1 MMAGLRACV
10 AGVMLLVGGV
20 MVAHASQGSGGDVCK
35 PAGSL
40 MTLSALPE
48 ASGLA
53 IGKGSGAR
61 LWMHNDSGAPELI
74 AVDASGKVT
83 GRVVLNGAR
92 VDDWE
97 ALASGPCG
105 KNSCLYVGDIGDN
118 DASRKQIT
126 IYRVPE
132 PAQASG
138 TVKAE
143 TFHAAYPDSAHDAE
157 TLLVSPAGMVFVV
170 TKGESGP
177 IAVYKFP
184 QQLQTGTT
192 MKLERVGG
200 AIAESPKAGDRV
212 TDGAFSADGR
222 WVVLRTRSTLT
233 FYRGEDFTRGNF
245 KEAHR
250 VDVSAL
256 NEPQG
261 EAVVFGAGNT
271 LYIGGEGGGKNQ
283 PGTLAAL
290 SCAP

>member
-1 MMAGLRACV
+1 MMAGLRECV
-10 AGVMLLVGGV
+10 AGVMFLAVGG
-20 MVAHASQGSGGDVCK
+20 MVAHASQGSGAVCK
-35 PAGSL
+35 PTGSL
-40 MTLSALPE
+40 VTLSALPE

-53 IGKGSGAR
+53 IGKGTGGR

-74 AVDASGKVT
+74 AVDAAGTVT

-126 IYRVPE
+126 IYRVLE

-143 TFHAAYPDSAHDAE
+143 AFHATYPDSAQDAE
-157 TLLVSPAGMVFVV
+157 TLLVSPNGILFVV
-170 TKGESGP
+170 TKGDSGP
-177 IAVYKFP
+177 IALYKFP
-184 QQLQTGTT
+184 QQLQPGTT

-200 AIAESPKAGDRV
+200 AISAKPKADDRV

-222 WVVLRTRSTLT
+222 WVVLRTHNTLT
-233 FYRGEDFTRGNF
+233 FYRGEDFTRGHF

-271 LYIGGEGGGKNQ
+271 LYIGGEGGGKKQ

>member
-1 MMAGLRACV
+1 MSVREMV
-10 AGVMLLVGGV
+10 MAGVMLAGASAAVS
-20 MVAHASQGSGGDVCK
+20 ASQGSAEAVCK
-35 PAGSL
+35 PAGK
-40 MTLSALPE
+40 MVTLDALPE

-74 AVDASGKVT
+74 AVDAAGKVT

-118 DASRKQIT
+118 NASRKQIT

-143 TFHAAYPDSAHDAE
+143 AFHAAYPDSAHDAE
-157 TLLVSPAGMVFVV
+157 TLLVSPAGTLFVV
-170 TKGESGP
+170 TKGEAGP

-184 QQLQTGTT
+184 QELQTGTT
-192 MKLERVGG
+192 MKLERVGA
-200 AIAESPKAGDRV
+200 AIAQKPTADDRV
-212 TDGAFSADGR
+212 TDGAFSTDGR

-261 EAVVFGAGNT
+261 EAVVFGTGNT
-271 LYIGGEGGGKNQ
+271 LYIGGEGGGKKQ

-290 SCAP
+290 TCAP

>member
-1 MMAGLRACV
+1 
-10 AGVMLLVGGV
+10 MLLVGAGI
-20 MVAHASQGSGGDVCK
+20 ADASQGAGGGVCK
-35 PAGSL
+35 PSGSVV
-40 MTLSALPE
+40 TLAALPE

-53 IGKGSGAR
+53 IGKGSTTR

-74 AVDASGKVT
+74 AVDAAGNIT
-83 GRVVLNGAR
+83 GRVVLSGAR

-105 KNSCLYVGDIGDN
+105 KGSCLYVGDIGDN

-143 TFHAAYPDSAHDAE
+143 AFHAAYPDRAHDAE
-157 TLLVSPAGMVFVV
+157 TLLVSPAGTLFVV
-170 TKGESGP
+170 TKGDTGP
-177 IAVYKFP
+177 TAVYKFP
-184 QQLQTGTT
+184 PQLQAGTT
-192 MKLERVGG
+192 MKLERVGE
-200 AIAESPKAGDRV
+200 AIAEKPNASGRI

-222 WVVLRTRSTLT
+222 WVVLRTRTTLT
-233 FYRGEDFTRGNF
+233 FYRGDDFTRGNF
-245 KEAHR
+245 KPAHR
-250 VDVSAL
+250 VDLSAL

-271 LYIGGEGGGKNQ
+271 LYVGGEGGGKSQ

>member
-1 MMAGLRACV
+1 MSVREMV
-10 AGVMLLVGGV
+10 MAGVMLAGASAAVG
-20 MVAHASQGSGGDVCK
+20 ASQGSAEAVCK
-35 PAGSL
+35 PAGKM
-40 MTLSALPE
+40 MTLEALPE

-53 IGKGSGAR
+53 IGKGAGAR

-74 AVDASGKVT
+74 AVDATGKIS

-118 DASRKQIT
+118 NASRKQIT

-143 TFHAAYPDSAHDAE
+143 AFHAAYPDSAQDAE
-157 TLLVSPAGMVFVV
+157 TLLVSPAGTLFVV

-184 QQLQTGTT
+184 QELQAGTT

-200 AIAESPKAGDRV
+200 AIARKPKADDRV

-222 WVVLRTRSTLT
+222 WVVLRTRNTLT
-233 FYRGEDFTRGNF
+233 FYRGGDFTRGNF

-271 LYIGGEGGGKNQ
+271 LYIGGEGGGKKQ